1 MKSQDKSTGA
11 LIVENLFL
19 GDPCQNWLNIYSWFG
34 EYRNC
39 PKLVPKTEEEQRNKL
54 EKVKNIS
61 RVYVKIVK
69 NENKYGTHETH
80 LSFVEQSGRVKNCQ
94 VQVPNA
100 AYSSCSKQ

>member
-39 PKLVPKTEEEQRNKL
+39 PRLVPKTEEEQRNKL
-54 EKVKNIS
+54 Q
-61 RVYVKIVK
+61 KITKKRFTGCNLVSSDQNG
-69 NENKYGTHETH
+69 NE
-80 LSFVEQSGRVKNCQ
+80 
-94 VQVPNA
+94 
-100 AYSSCSKQ
+100 